1 MKQNLSTYLSF
12 ALLAVF
18 TAACSPMDD
27 EDNKLTGE
35 NGDDVIRFAAP
46 VIDMGVSTT
55 PTRATLMNTV
65 TPQTTFG
72 VLGYCVPYQL
82 GENTPDYR
90 AGISE
95 WLTKKELA
103 HADVMYEEPIF
114 YDGEKCVYTN
124 HATDKSLPKR
134 WYTPT
139 AEHNEPTGRFLY
151 TFIAYHPFAQTNGGF
166 DVTPTDA
173 VTKGIPKLHY
183 TMPYP
188 TGNDLTVPLDIDA
201 AQDVMWATVFDHTST
216 QGAVTF
222 AFKHLLTGL
231 RFQINNLN
239 TDAKKAVKIH
249 NLAIEGRFYRVA
261 EIDFKPADPTMSVTD
276 DRYAGT
282 FHFLQGANVEIAA
295 NTTQVIG
302 ANTPEDQGTAIL
314 LLPKFDAQA
323 PSGTSSVPY
332 LGSDKSIIIT
342 YSYPGDTQPTTKRI
356 ENFSLGRIP
365 DQGTCYTLNLNF
377 IGSEILLM
385 FTADSIEYWEAGSDN
400 EIIIN

>member
-12 ALLAVF
+12 ALLAMF
-18 TAACSPMDD
+18 TAACSSMDD
-27 EDNKLTGE
+27 ENKILPNE
-35 NGDDVIRFAAP
+35 YGDDVIRFAAP
-46 VIDMGVSTT
+46 VIDMSVSTT
-55 PTRATLMNTV
+55 PTRATLMNTI
-65 TPQTTFG
+65 TPETTFG

-82 GENTPDYR
+82 GENNQTPDYR
-90 AGISE
+90 AGISD

-103 HADVMYEEPIF
+103 HADIMYKEPIF
-114 YDGEKCVYTN
+114 YDGEKCVYAN
-124 HATDKSLPKR
+124 HETDLSLPKR

-151 TFIAYHPFAQTNGGF
+151 TFIAYHPFKQTDGGF
-166 DVTPTDA
+166 TVTPTDA
-173 VTKGIPKLHY
+173 ITKGTPKLHY

-188 TGNDLTVPLDIDA
+188 SSNNLTAPLDINA
-201 AQDVMWATVFDHTST
+201 AQDVMWATVFDHSST
-216 QGAVTF
+216 QGAVTL

-231 RFQINNLN
+231 RFQINNFN
-239 TDAKKAVKIH
+239 TKKAVTIH
-249 NLAIEGRFYRVA
+249 ELAIEGRFYRVA

-282 FHFLQGANVEIAA
+282 FHFLQGKKVEIAA

-314 LLPKFDAQA
+314 LLPKFDAKA

-342 YSYPGDTQPTTKRI
+342 YSYPGEPQKTKRI

-365 DQGTCYTLNLNF
+365 AQGTCYTLNLNF